1 MTALRRIL
9 DKFKKDSTNTVEQG
23 AKFEELTKFFL
34 ENDNRYKDRFSKVW
48 LWKHF
53 PENEGKV
60 DTGIDIVAKEK
71 FTDGYCAIQSKFFDE
86 KTRVEKDNIDS
97 FFTASGKKIYTSRLI
112 FVTSNNWTSH
122 AEDALKDQK
131 IPINRISLEDMEDG
145 SIDWEQ
151 FDEKLLLAKK
161 KTPNKVRPHQELA
174 IQKVLGGF
182 KRTDRGKLIMACG
195 TGKTFTSLKIAE
207 EIGGIILFLTPSIN
221 LVSQTFNE
229 WVLQSKIKL
238 NALLVCSDESIS
250 AEDDDIRTY
259 DLPIPPTTNS
269 KLISEISEKIFK
281 KGELNVIFS
290 TYQSIQKVIDAQ
302 LHGLTEIDLIIC
314 DEAHRTAGVTK
325 IDAGDSMFTLVHSNT
340 NIKAKKRL
348 YMTATPRVYREA
360 DQKRAS
366 QEGAIVYSMDT
377 DVYGEEFHRLGFG
390 EAVRSD
396 LLCDYKVMVLGV
408 EEEFAK
414 KFLKENEELQI
425 DDDQIKIIGCWNAL
439 AKKIIRDNSVKIL
452 DPSIDE
458 NKENKIVQADYFE
471 GPPMRRAV
479 AFCQRIKDSIRFQE
493 IFPKT
498 IKSFI
503 KNTDIKGDLLECQVE
518 HMDGTMS
525 SLSRKGKL
533 RWLQEDTRSQGN
545 ICRIISNAKCLSEGV
560 DVPTLD
566 AVIFLNPKNSF
577 IDVVQ
582 SVGRVMRK
590 PKNYDKKYGYII
602 IPISIPAGADPEK
615 ALNDNKKY
623 KVVWD
628 VCQALRSHDDRFDR
642 HINQLRFSK
651 KSPQIEYGQIG
662 VGNEASEE
670 TAVKG
675 ENTVGE
681 NKQINLDLPG
691 ANEWQN
697 AIFAKIAK
705 KCGDKEYWDE
715 WAREIAVIAENHIK
729 KINKILKGRNQEVK
743 DSFEKFIKGL
753 KKNIN
758 PEVKEEEAIEMISQH
773 LITRPVFE
781 ALFKDYEFV
790 KKNPVSKSIQKMVD
804 TLDEYELTKEQDI
817 LNKFYKDVREK
828 VDQVDDQAG
837 KQGVIKEL
845 YEKFFKIA
853 FPKLQNRLG
862 IVYTPIEIV
871 DFIIKSSEYV
881 LNKEFKKSFNDT
893 DIEVLDPFTGT
904 GTFITRLLQSNIIDE
919 KNLEKKY
926 LNEIHAN
933 EIVLLAYYIAAI
945 NIEEVF
951 HSINKKKEYLN
962 FEGIVLSDTFQ
973 MYEQKGDLEEKI
985 FPENNKR
992 VQRQKNSNIK
1002 VIIGNPPYSVG
1013 QSDENDANKNLKYP
1027 YLDSRIDDTYKK
1039 FSNATNLTSI
1049 YDSYIRAFR
1058 WASDKIKENGII
1070 SFVTNGSFIDS
1081 YSADGLRK
1089 TLANE
1094 FNKLYIFNLRGNA
1107 NSSGEFRRKEKGNV
1121 FGEGS
1126 KTPVVISILIKNS
1139 SIKKD
1144 NEIFYHDI
1152 GDYLSKTQKLKIISK
1167 FKSIKNIPWVKITPS
1182 ERGDWIKLGNDE
1194 FENFLIIGDKNK
1206 NNKIKI
1212 FNKHSAGIKSNR
1224 DIWCYNF
1231 SKKKLENNMNKMIN
1245 FYNNQLKDF
1254 SVKFKNKKTSLEL
1267 INKFVNNDKSKISW
1281 SQDLKNK
1288 FLSRKEGNFKEGE
1301 IRSSMYR
1308 PFQEQFLY
1316 FSRHFNNSVHLMPG
1330 IFPEK
1335 DSNNYIL
1342 CITGVGGNIDFSC
1355 FISNKIPDYHLQNN
1369 GQYFP
1374 LYFYDENFSKDKY
1387 QVDLF
1392 KNDNSSKYKKIDNI
1406 SDEVTKIFKTKYP
1419 KIVNKI
1425 NSQNIFYYVYGIL
1438 SSKEYLN
1445 RFNNNLRRSL
1455 PKIPFAKDFISF
1467 MEAGKELAKI
1477 NLNYELIKL
1486 FPLKIEKPNKLD
1498 IENFKIKKMT
1508 YGKKNKEIDK
1518 SIININ
1524 DKIKISEIPDEVK
1537 DYIISGKSALDWILD
1552 MYQFYED
1559 TKDSKLINDPNDLI
1573 IENNDPEYI
1582 IKLIQR
1588 IVTISVDS
1596 MKIKNSLPKIDEIN

>member
-9 DKFKKDSTNTVEQG
+9 NKFKKDSTNTVEQG
-23 AKFEELTKFFL
+23 AKFEKLTKFFL
-34 ENDNRYKDRFSKVW
+34 ENDNRFKDRFSKVW

-60 DTGIDIVAKEK
+60 DTGIDVVAKEK
-71 FTDGYCAIQSKFFDE
+71 FSDGYCAIQSKFFDE

-151 FDEKLLLAKK
+151 FDEKQLLAKK

-174 IQKVLGGF
+174 IQKVLDGF

-229 WVLQSKIKL
+229 WILQSKIKL

-269 KLISEISEKIFK
+269 KLIYEIAEKVFK

-290 TYQSIQKVIDAQ
+290 TYQSIERVIEAQ
-302 LHGLTEIDLIIC
+302 SHGLPEIDLIIC

-325 IDAGDSMFTLVHSNT
+325 IDVGDSMFTLVHSNT
-340 NIKAKKRL
+340 NIKSKKRL

-377 DVYGEEFHRLGFG
+377 DAYGEEFHRLGFG

-396 LLCDYKVMVLGV
+396 LLCDYKVMILGV

-479 AFCQRIKDSIRFQE
+479 AFCQRIKDSQRFQE

-498 IKSFI
+498 IKSFV
-503 KNTDIKGDLLECQVE
+503 KNTEIKGDLLECEVE

-533 RWLQEDTRSQGN
+533 RWLQEDTRSKGN

-602 IPISIPAGADPEK
+602 IPISIPAGADPQK

-642 HINQLRFSK
+642 HVNQLRFSK

-662 VGNEASEE
+662 VGNESSNE

-681 NKQINLDLPG
+681 NKQINLDLPS

-715 WAREIAVIAENHIK
+715 WAREISVIAENHIK
-729 KINKILKGRNQEVK
+729 RIKKILKGKNHEVK
-743 DSFEKFIKGL
+743 ESFEKFIKGL

-758 PEVKEEEAIEMISQH
+758 PEVQEEEAIEMLSQH
-773 LITRPVFE
+773 LITKPVFE
-781 ALFKDYEFV
+781 ALFKDYEFA

-804 TLDEYELTKEQDI
+804 TLDEYELTKDQDI

-828 VDQVDDQAG
+828 VDQVDDQVG
-837 KQGVIKEL
+837 RQEIIKEL

-853 FPKLQNRLG
+853 FPRLQNRLG

-871 DFIIKSSEYV
+871 DFIIKSSEHI
-881 LNKEFKKSFNDT
+881 LNTEFKKSFNDK
-893 DIEVLDPFTGT
+893 DIEILDPFTGT
-904 GTFITRLLQSNIIDE
+904 GTFITRLLQSKIIDE
-919 KNLEKKY
+919 KNLENKY
-926 LNEIHAN
+926 LNNIHAN

-951 HSINKKKEYLN
+951 HSINKKKQYLN
-962 FEGIVLSDTFQ
+962 FEGIVLSDTYQ

-992 VQRQKNSNIK
+992 VQRQKAASIK
-1002 VIIGNPPYSVG
+1002 VIIGNPPYSG
-1013 QSDENDANKNLKYP
+1013 KQESENDSNKNLNYP
-1027 YLDSRIDDTYKK
+1027 HLDKRISETYIKT
-1039 FSNATNLTSI
+1039 SNARLSTSM

-1058 WASDKIKENGII
+1058 WASDRLKNNGII
-1070 SFVTNGSFIDS
+1070 SFVTSASFLES
-1081 YSADGLRK
+1081 TSADGFRK
-1089 TLANE
+1089 HLADE
-1094 FNKLYIFNLRGNA
+1094 FNKIYIFNLRGNQRT
-1107 NSSGEFRRKEKGNV
+1107 SGELSRR
-1121 FGEGS
+1121 EGGKIFAS
-1126 KTPVVISILIKNS
+1126 GSRAPIQISILVKNE
-1139 SIKKD
+1139 KAK
-1144 NEIFYHDI
+1144 NFGEIYYYDI
-1152 GDYLSKTQKLKIISK
+1152 GDYLSRNQKLKIISK
-1167 FKSIKNIPWVKITPS
+1167 FGSIKNIKWKKIKPN
-1182 ERGDWIKLGNDE
+1182 ENNDWI
-1194 FENFLIIGDKNK
+1194 NK
-1206 NNKIKI
+1206 R
-1212 FNKHSAGIKSNR
+1212 KSNHENTISLINENIDGKLKFFNLSSLCLVTAR
-1224 DIWCYNF
+1224 NTWTYNF
-1231 SKKKLENNMNKMIN
+1231 SKKELGNNIN
-1245 FYNNQLKDF
+1245 RFISFYNDQLKDF
-1254 SVKFKNKKTSLEL
+1254 NNTHIINNKSKKILDIKKL
-1267 INKFVNNDKSKISW
+1267 IEDFITLDKSKISW
-1281 SQDLKNK
+1281 SRGLKKRFQKNINLKFDKKKITSSTFRPFCKQWVYYSSDLNEEDYQLPKIIPDSNMNNFGICFGVSSGRTFSTIMVKDLCDYNLLGIATRYLPFYIYENKDISQDLSL
-1288 FLSRKEGNFKEGE
+1288 FPPEKEGVEIENYVKKENINNEILIKFNDKYKFKISKEDIFYYIYGILHSKQYLVE
-1301 IRSSMYR
+1301 YENNLLKENPRI
-1308 PFQEQFLY
+1308 PFVKDF
-1316 FSRHFNNSVHLMPG
+1316 
-1330 IFPEK
+1330 EK
-1335 DSNNYIL
+1335 
-1342 CITGVGGNIDFSC
+1342 
-1355 FISNKIPDYHLQNN
+1355 
-1369 GQYFP
+1369 
-1374 LYFYDENFSKDKY
+1374 FSKAGK
-1387 QVDLF
+1387 QLADLHINYE
-1392 KNDNSSKYKKIDNI
+1392 KVKPYDL
-1406 SDEVTKIFKTKYP
+1406 
-1419 KIVNKI
+1419 KI
-1425 NSQNIFYYVYGIL
+1425 NSVSNKPVHKMSFNRINGKIDKTTIIFNNETLIQNIPL
-1438 SSKEYLN
+1438 
-1445 RFNNNLRRSL
+1445 
-1455 PKIPFAKDFISF
+1455 
-1467 MEAGKELAKI
+1467 EA
-1477 NLNYELIKL
+1477 Y
-1486 FPLKIEKPNKLD
+1486 
-1498 IENFKIKKMT
+1498 
-1508 YGKKNKEIDK
+1508 
-1518 SIININ
+1518 
-1524 DKIKISEIPDEVK
+1524 
-1537 DYIISGKSALDWILD
+1537 DYIVNGKSAIDGIID
-1552 MYQFYED
+1552 QYQIYVD
-1559 TKDSKLINDPNDLI
+1559 KDSKIQNDPNDWGK
-1573 IENNDPEYI
+1573 ENNQQDYI
-1582 IKLIQR
+1582 LNLIKR
-1588 IVTISVDS
+1588 VVTVSVETV
-1596 MKIKNSLPKIDEIN
+1596 KIINSLPLIEEI

>member
-1 MTALRRIL
+1 MTPLRRIL
-9 DKFKKDSTNTVEQG
+9 DKFKKSSVNTVEQG
-23 AKFEELTKFFL
+23 AKFEKLTKFFL

-48 LWKHF
+48 LWKNF
-53 PENEGKV
+53 PENEGKI

-71 FTDGYCAIQSKFFDE
+71 FSDGYCAIQSKFFDE

-131 IPINRISLEDMEDG
+131 IPINRVSLEDMEDG

-174 IQKVLGGF
+174 IQKVLDGF
-182 KRTDRGKLIMACG
+182 KKTDRGKLIMACG

-229 WVLQSKIKL
+229 WILQSKIKL

-269 KLISEISEKIFK
+269 KLISETAEKVFK

-290 TYQSIQKVIDAQ
+290 TYQSIEKVIDAQ
-302 LHGLTEIDLIIC
+302 LYGLAEIDLIIC

-325 IDAGDSMFTLVHSNT
+325 VDVKDSMFTLVHSNT

-360 DQKRAS
+360 DQKKAS

-377 DVYGEEFHRLGFG
+377 DAYGEEFHRLGFG
-390 EAVRSD
+390 EAVRSN

-425 DDDQIKIIGCWNAL
+425 NDDQIKIIGCWNAL

-452 DPSIDE
+452 DPCIDE

-471 GPPMRRAV
+471 GPSMRRAV
-479 AFCQRIKDSIRFQE
+479 AFCQKIKDSQRFQE

-503 KNTDIKGDLLECQVE
+503 KNTEIKGDLLECEVE

-533 RWLQEDTRSQGN
+533 RWLQEDTRSKGN

-642 HINQLRFSK
+642 YVNQLRFSK

-662 VGNEASEE
+662 VGNEVSNE

-743 DSFEKFIKGL
+743 DSFAKFIKGL

-853 FPKLQNRLG
+853 FPKLQNRMG

-881 LNKEFKKSFNDT
+881 LNKEFKKSFNDK
-893 DIEVLDPFTGT
+893 DIQILDPFTGT
-904 GTFITRLLQSNIIDE
+904 GTFITRLLQSNIINE

-933 EIVLLAYYIAAI
+933 EIILLAYYIAAI

-973 MYEQKGDLEEKI
+973 MYEQKGDVEEKI

-992 VQRQKNSNIK
+992 VQRQKTAPIK
-1002 VIIGNPPYSVG
+1002 VIIGNPPYSAR
-1013 QSDENDANKNLKYP
+1013 QESENDDNKNLNYP
-1027 YLDSRIDDTYKK
+1027 YLDNQISETYVKLSK
-1039 FSNATNLTSI
+1039 AKYSAYM

-1058 WASDKIKENGII
+1058 WASDRINDSGII
-1070 SFVTNGSFIDS
+1070 SFVTNGSFVDS
-1081 YSADGLRK
+1081 SSADGFRAS
-1089 TLANE
+1089 LAHE

-1107 NSSGEFRRKEKGNV
+1107 NSAGEFRKKEKGNV
-1121 FGEGS
+1121 FGEGT
-1126 KTPVVISILIKNS
+1126 KTPIVISILIKNNLS
-1139 SIKKD
+1139 KEKG
-1144 NEIFYHDI
+1144 EILYHDI
-1152 GDYLSKTQKLKIISK
+1152 GDYLSEKNKLKIISK
-1167 FKSIKNIPWVKITPS
+1167 FGSLENIKWKKIKPNS
-1182 ERGDWIKLGNDE
+1182 NYDWIKKRKTNY
-1194 FENFLIIGDKNK
+1194 ENTIPLIE
-1206 NNKIKI
+1206 NNELKSLKF
-1212 FNKHSAGIKSNR
+1212 FNLSSLCLITAR
-1224 DIWCYNF
+1224 DSWTYNF
-1231 SKKKLENNMNKMIN
+1231 SKNQLEKNIKKFIDFYNYQLKEFNSTYIKNNKSKKILDKKKLIE
-1245 FYNNQLKDF
+1245 DF
-1254 SVKFKNKKTSLEL
+1254 ITL
-1267 INKFVNNDKSKISW
+1267 DKSKISW
-1281 SQDLKNK
+1281 SRALKKLFIRGIFLKYDRENIISSTYRPYCKQWVYYSNQLNEEDYQLPKIIPNNSLTNFGICFGISANKTFSAVMVKDLCDYNLIGGATRYLPFYVYDNKNNLEDLFLFQSENKDEQINNYVRRENINDELLKKFNDKYKFKISKEDIFYYIYGVLQSKQYLSEYENNLLKETPRIPFVKDFNK
-1288 FLSRKEGNFKEGE
+1288 FSQAGKNLANLH
-1301 IRSSMYR
+1301 M
-1308 PFQEQFLY
+1308 
-1316 FSRHFNNSVHLMPG
+1316 
-1330 IFPEK
+1330 
-1335 DSNNYIL
+1335 NYETIESYSK
-1342 CITGVGGNIDFSC
+1342 IKIN
-1355 FISNKIPDYHLQNN
+1355 ISNKLP
-1369 GQYFP
+1369 
-1374 LYFYDENFSKDKY
+1374 
-1387 QVDLF
+1387 
-1392 KNDNSSKYKKIDNI
+1392 
-1406 SDEVTKIFKTKYP
+1406 VTKMSF
-1419 KIVNKI
+1419 NKI
-1425 NSQNIFYYVYGIL
+1425 NGKIDKTTILLNTQTIIQNIPLEAYEYVV
-1438 SSKEYLN
+1438 N
-1445 RFNNNLRRSL
+1445 
-1455 PKIPFAKDFISF
+1455 
-1467 MEAGKELAKI
+1467 
-1477 NLNYELIKL
+1477 
-1486 FPLKIEKPNKLD
+1486 
-1498 IENFKIKKMT
+1498 
-1508 YGKKNKEIDK
+1508 
-1518 SIININ
+1518 
-1524 DKIKISEIPDEVK
+1524 
-1537 DYIISGKSALDWILD
+1537 GKSAIEGIMDQ
-1552 MYQFYED
+1552 YQIYVD
-1559 TKDSKLINDPNDLI
+1559 KDSKIKNDPNDWGK
-1573 IENNDPEYI
+1573 ENNQQDYI
-1582 IKLIQR
+1582 LNLIKRVITVSLE
-1588 IVTISVDS
+1588 SV
-1596 MKIKNSLPKIDEIN
+1596 KIINSLPLIEEI

>member
-1 MTALRRIL
+1 
-9 DKFKKDSTNTVEQG
+9 
-23 AKFEELTKFFL
+23 
-34 ENDNRYKDRFSKVW
+34 
-48 LWKHF
+48 
-53 PENEGKV
+53 
-60 DTGIDIVAKEK
+60 
-71 FTDGYCAIQSKFFDE
+71 
-86 KTRVEKDNIDS
+86 
-97 FFTASGKKIYTSRLI
+97 
-112 FVTSNNWTSH
+112 
-122 AEDALKDQK
+122 
-131 IPINRISLEDMEDG
+131 MEDG

-174 IQKVLGGF
+174 IQKVLDGF

-229 WVLQSKIKL
+229 WILQSKIKL

-269 KLISEISEKIFK
+269 KLIYEIAEKVFK

-290 TYQSIQKVIDAQ
+290 TYQSIERVIEAQ
-302 LHGLTEIDLIIC
+302 SHGLPEIDLIIC

-325 IDAGDSMFTLVHSNT
+325 IDVGDSMFTLVHSNT

-377 DVYGEEFHRLGFG
+377 DAYGEEFHRLGFG

-479 AFCQRIKDSIRFQE
+479 AFCQRIKDSQRFQE

-498 IKSFI
+498 IKSFV
-503 KNTDIKGDLLECQVE
+503 KNTEIKGDLLECEVE

-533 RWLQEDTRSQGN
+533 RWLQEDTRSKGN

-642 HINQLRFSK
+642 HVNQLRFSK

-662 VGNEASEE
+662 AGNEASNE

-758 PEVKEEEAIEMISQH
+758 PEVQEDEAIEMLSQH
-773 LITRPVFE
+773 LITKPVFE
-781 ALFKDYEFV
+781 ALFKDYEFA

-817 LNKFYKDVREK
+817 LNKFYKDVSEK

-853 FPKLQNRLG
+853 FPRLKDRLG

-871 DFIIKSSEYV
+871 DFIIKSCEYV
-881 LNKEFKKSFNDT
+881 LNKEFKKSFNDK

-904 GTFITRLLQSNIIDE
+904 GTFITRLLQSNIISE

-1013 QSDENDANKNLKYP
+1013 QSDENEANKNLKYP
-1027 YLDSRIDDTYKK
+1027 FLDSRIDQTYKNLSK
-1039 FSNATNLTSI
+1039 AKNLTSI

-1058 WASDKIKENGII
+1058 WATDRIKENGVIG
-1070 SFVTNGSFIDS
+1070 FVTNGSFIDS

-1089 TLANE
+1089 TLVSE
-1094 FNKLYIFNLRGNA
+1094 FNKLYIFNLRGNQRT
-1107 NSSGEFRRKEKGNV
+1107 SGEVSRKEGGKI
-1121 FGEGS
+1121 FGSGS
-1126 KTPVVISILIKNS
+1126 RTPVQISILIKNS
-1139 SIKKD
+1139 KVKEKGI
-1144 NEIFYHDI
+1144 IYYHDI
-1152 GDYLSKTQKLKIISK
+1152 GDYLNRSQKLKKILKLNSIENINWTRIIPNK
-1167 FKSIKNIPWVKITPS
+1167 D
-1182 ERGDWIKLGNDE
+1182 GDWINKRSEVFNKFLPMGLLKKGGNNDLNE
-1194 FENFLIIGDKNK
+1194 
-1206 NNKIKI
+1206 IKI
-1212 FNKHSAGIKSNR
+1212 FNTYSRGILTGR
-1224 DIWCYNF
+1224 DSWVYNS
-1231 SKKKLENNMNKMIN
+1231 SKIKLEKNIKNTIN
-1245 FYNNQLKDF
+1245 FYNNQLKDLKK
-1254 SVKFKNKKTSLEL
+1254 VKLLSKKNIDDL
-1267 INKFVNNDKSKISW
+1267 INNDTTKISW
-1281 SQDLKNK
+1281 SYELKEDLKK
-1288 FLSRKEGNFKEGE
+1288 FKVANYNDGKIVVSL
-1301 IRSSMYR
+1301 YR
-1308 PFQEQFLY
+1308 PFFKQYLY
-1316 FSRHFNNSVHLMPG
+1316 FNKQFNTGLYRINELFPDKILSNEAICVSGLGANKNFSALAVNSLFDVQLV
-1330 IFPEK
+1330 
-1335 DSNNYIL
+1335 S
-1342 CITGVGGNIDFSC
+1342 
-1355 FISNKIPDYHLQNN
+1355 N
-1369 GQYFP
+1369 GQCFP
-1374 LYFYDENFSKDKY
+1374 FNSFNEVDKNYKNDLFNSYGNEKFLRLDNINSKVIDLFRTKYNKEKKDK
-1387 QVDLF
+1387 
-1392 KNDNSSKYKKIDNI
+1392 
-1406 SDEVTKIFKTKYP
+1406 
-1419 KIVNKI
+1419 I
-1425 NSQNIFYYVYGIL
+1425 NNLSIFYYIYGIL
-1438 SSKEYLN
+1438 NSQEYLD
-1445 RFNNNLRRSL
+1445 RFNEDTKKIL
-1455 PKIPFAKDFISF
+1455 PRIPFAKDFISF
-1467 MEAGKELAKI
+1467 SNAGESLFKLHA
-1477 NLNYELIKL
+1477 NYEKVRPYELTETI
-1486 FPLKIEKPNKLD
+1486 F
-1498 IENFKIKKMT
+1498 
-1508 YGKKNKEIDK
+1508 GKKNHSVQKMKFGKKNNLIDK
-1518 SIININ
+1518 STIIFNESLVLTQIPLETYDYVVN
-1524 DKIKISEIPDEVK
+1524 GKPALEWVMENYQIYQDPLTKI
-1537 DYIISGKSALDWILD
+1537 
-1552 MYQFYED
+1552 
-1559 TKDSKLINDPNDLI
+1559 TNDPNDWGTDNNEPDYILNLVKKVITVSINSKKI
-1573 IENNDPEYI
+1573 ING
-1582 IKLIQR
+1582 
-1588 IVTISVDS
+1588 
-1596 MKIKNSLPKIDEIN
+1596 LPKFDES

>member
-9 DKFKKDSTNTVEQG
+9 DKFKKDSTSTFDQG
-23 AKFEELTKFFL
+23 AKFEKLTKFFL

-71 FTDGYCAIQSKFFDE
+71 FSDGYCAIQSKFFDE

-151 FDEKLLLAKK
+151 FDEKQLLAKK

-174 IQKVLGGF
+174 IQKVLDGF

-269 KLISEISEKIFK
+269 KLIYEIAEKVFK

-290 TYQSIQKVIDAQ
+290 TYQSIQRVIDAQ
-302 LHGLTEIDLIIC
+302 LHGLAEIDLIIC

-325 IDAGDSMFTLVHSNT
+325 IDVGDSMFTLVHSNT

-377 DVYGEEFHRLGFG
+377 DAYGEEFHRLGFG

-498 IKSFI
+498 IKSFV
-503 KNTDIKGDLLECQVE
+503 KNTEIKGDLLECQVE

-533 RWLQEDTRSQGN
+533 RWLQEDTRSKGN

-642 HINQLRFSK
+642 HVNQLRFSK

-662 VGNEASEE
+662 AGNEASNE

-715 WAREIAVIAENHIK
+715 WAREISVIAENHIK
-729 KINKILKGRNQEVK
+729 RINKILKGKNQEVK
-743 DSFEKFIKGL
+743 NSFKKFIKGL

-773 LITRPVFE
+773 LITKPVFE

-804 TLDEYELTKEQDI
+804 TLDEYELTKDHDI
-817 LNKFYKDVREK
+817 LNKFYQDVREK
-828 VDQVDDQAG
+828 VDQIDDQAG
-837 KQGVIKEL
+837 RQGIIKEL

-853 FPKLQNRLG
+853 FPRLKDRLG

-871 DFIIKSSEYV
+871 DFIINSSEYI
-881 LNKEFKKSFNDT
+881 LNTEFKKSFND
-893 DIEVLDPFTGT
+893 DVQVLDPFTGT
-904 GTFITRLLQSNIIDE
+904 GTFITRLLQSNIISE
-919 KNLEKKY
+919 KNIEKKY

-951 HSINKKKEYLN
+951 HTINKKKEYLN

-973 MYEQKGDLEEKI
+973 MYEQKNDLEEKI

-992 VQRQKNSNIK
+992 VLRQKESNIE

-1013 QSDENDANKNLKYP
+1013 QSDENEANKNLKYP
-1027 YLDSRIDDTYKK
+1027 YLDSRIDETYKK
-1039 FSNATNLTSI
+1039 FSLATNVTSI

-1058 WASDKIKENGII
+1058 WASDRLKDDGII

-1089 TLANE
+1089 TLSNE
-1094 FNKLYIFNLRGNA
+1094 FNKLYIFNLRGNQRT
-1107 NSSGEFRRKEKGNV
+1107 SGELSRREGGKVFGSGSRAPIQISIFVKNKKEKKLGNV
-1121 FGEGS
+1121 
-1126 KTPVVISILIKNS
+1126 
-1139 SIKKD
+1139 
-1144 NEIFYHDI
+1144 YYYDI
-1152 GDYLSKTQKLKIISK
+1152 GDYLNKDQKLKIISK
-1167 FKSIKNIPWVKITPS
+1167 FKSIKNIPWIKITPS
-1182 ERGDWIKLGNDE
+1182 KRGDWIKLGSNE
-1194 FENFLIIGDKNK
+1194 FDNFLIVGDKNK
-1206 NNKIKI
+1206 LNKNKF
-1212 FNKHSAGIKSNR
+1212 FNKHSSGIKTNR
-1224 DIWCYNF
+1224 DKWAYNF
-1231 SKKKLENNMNKMIN
+1231 SEKKLKKNMTKMID
-1245 FYNNQLKDF
+1245 FYNEQLESFQK
-1254 SVKFKNKKTSLEL
+1254 KFKNKKIKLDDVD
-1267 INKFVNNDKSKISW
+1267 NFVDNDLSKISW
-1281 SQDLKNK
+1281 SFDLKNK
-1288 FLSRKEGNFKEGE
+1288 FLRNKKTKFEEGE
-1301 IRSSMYR
+1301 IRLAMYR
-1308 PFQEQFLY
+1308 PFQNQYLY
-1316 FSRHFNNSVHLMPG
+1316 FSNDYNQVYSIPKL
-1330 IFPEK
+1330 FPEK
-1335 DSNNYIL
+1335 SSENKII
-1342 CITGVGGNIDFSC
+1342 CVCGVGGKVDFSC
-1355 FISNKIPDYHLQNN
+1355 FIIDKIPDNQLLTN
-1369 GQYFP
+1369 GQFFP
-1374 LYFYDENFSKDKY
+1374 LYIYEKNEENIKY
-1387 QVDLF
+1387 ESDLF
-1392 KNDNSSKYKKIDNI
+1392 NNKNNLSFHKLNNI
-1406 SDEVTKIFKTKYP
+1406 SNFTLNTFKEKYLKIS
-1419 KIVNKI
+1419 NKI
-1425 NSQNIFYYVYGIL
+1425 NSENIFYYIYGLL
-1438 SSKEYLN
+1438 SSPEYLE
-1445 RFNNNLRRSL
+1445 RFNNDTKRSL
-1455 PKIPFAKDFISF
+1455 PKIPFAKDFLVF
-1467 MEAGKELAKI
+1467 MEAGKKLSDLNINYNKADLYKLNIEMPSKKI
-1477 NLNYELIKL
+1477 
-1486 FPLKIEKPNKLD
+1486 
-1498 IENFKIKKMT
+1498 IENFKISKMY
-1508 YGKKNKEIDK
+1508 YGKKDK
-1518 SIININ
+1518 QTDKTVIYLN
-1524 DKIKISEIPDEVK
+1524 DKIKISNIPPETNQYV
-1537 DYIISGKSALDWILD
+1537 ISGKSALDWIVER
-1552 MYQFYED
+1552 YQFTDDVKE
-1559 TKDSKLINDPNDLI
+1559 TKLINDPNDLLL
-1573 IENNDPEYI
+1573 ESSDPEYI
-1582 IKLIQR
+1582 LKLIQR
-1588 IVTISVDS
+1588 VVTVSVES
-1596 MKIKNSLPKIDEIN
+1596 IRIKNSLPKIDEIN

>member
-9 DKFKKDSTNTVEQG
+9 DKFKKDSTSTFEQG
-23 AKFEELTKFFL
+23 AKFEKLTKFFL

-71 FTDGYCAIQSKFFDE
+71 FSDGYCAIQSKFFDE

-151 FDEKLLLAKK
+151 FDEKQLLAKK

-174 IQKVLGGF
+174 IQKVLDGF

-269 KLISEISEKIFK
+269 KLIYEIAEKVFK

-290 TYQSIQKVIDAQ
+290 TYQSIQRVIDAQ
-302 LHGLTEIDLIIC
+302 LHGLAEIDLIIC

-325 IDAGDSMFTLVHSNT
+325 IDVGDSMFTLVHSNT

-377 DVYGEEFHRLGFG
+377 DAYGEEFHRLGFG

-479 AFCQRIKDSIRFQE
+479 AFCQRIKDSQRFQE

-498 IKSFI
+498 IKSFV
-503 KNTDIKGDLLECQVE
+503 KNTEIKGDLLECEVE

-533 RWLQEDTRSQGN
+533 RWLQEDTRSKGN

-642 HINQLRFSK
+642 HVNQLRFSK

-662 VGNEASEE
+662 AGNEASNE

-758 PEVKEEEAIEMISQH
+758 PEVQEDEAIEMLSQH
-773 LITRPVFE
+773 LITKPVFE
-781 ALFKDYEFV
+781 ALFKDYEFA

-817 LNKFYKDVREK
+817 LNKFYKDVSEK

-853 FPKLQNRLG
+853 FPRLKDRLG

-871 DFIIKSSEYV
+871 DFIIKSCEYV
-881 LNKEFKKSFNDT
+881 LNKEFKKSFNDK

-904 GTFITRLLQSNIIDE
+904 GTFITRLLQSNIISE

-1013 QSDENDANKNLKYP
+1013 QSDENEANKNLKYP
-1027 YLDSRIDDTYKK
+1027 FLDNRIDQTYKNLSK
-1039 FSNATNLTSI
+1039 AKNLTSI

-1058 WASDKIKENGII
+1058 WATDRIKENGVIG
-1070 SFVTNGSFIDS
+1070 FVTNGSFIDS

-1089 TLANE
+1089 TLASE
-1094 FNKLYIFNLRGNA
+1094 FNKLYIFNLRGNQRT
-1107 NSSGEFRRKEKGNV
+1107 SGEVSRKEGGKI
-1121 FGEGS
+1121 FGSGS
-1126 KTPVVISILIKNS
+1126 RTPVQISILIKNS
-1139 SIKKD
+1139 KVKEKGI
-1144 NEIFYHDI
+1144 IYYHDI
-1152 GDYLSKTQKLKIISK
+1152 GDYLNRSQKLKKILKLNSIENINWTRIIPNK
-1167 FKSIKNIPWVKITPS
+1167 D
-1182 ERGDWIKLGNDE
+1182 GDWINKRSEVFNKFLPMGLLKKGGNNDLNE
-1194 FENFLIIGDKNK
+1194 
-1206 NNKIKI
+1206 IKI
-1212 FNKHSAGIKSNR
+1212 FNTYSRGILTGR
-1224 DIWCYNF
+1224 DSWVYNS
-1231 SKKKLENNMNKMIN
+1231 SKIKLEKNIKNTIN
-1245 FYNNQLKDF
+1245 FYNNQLKDLKK
-1254 SVKFKNKKTSLEL
+1254 VKLLSKKNVDDL
-1267 INKFVNNDKSKISW
+1267 INNDTTKISW
-1281 SQDLKNK
+1281 SYELKEDLKK
-1288 FLSRKEGNFKEGE
+1288 FKVADYNDGKIVVSL
-1301 IRSSMYR
+1301 YR
-1308 PFQEQFLY
+1308 PFFKQYLY
-1316 FSRHFNNSVHLMPG
+1316 FNKQFNTGLYRINELFPDKILSNEAICVSGLGANKNFSALAVNSLFDVQLV
-1330 IFPEK
+1330 
-1335 DSNNYIL
+1335 S
-1342 CITGVGGNIDFSC
+1342 
-1355 FISNKIPDYHLQNN
+1355 N
-1369 GQYFP
+1369 GQCFP
-1374 LYFYDENFSKDKY
+1374 FNSFNEVDKNYKNDLFNSYGNEKFLRLDNINSKVIDLFRTKYNKEKKDK
-1387 QVDLF
+1387 
-1392 KNDNSSKYKKIDNI
+1392 
-1406 SDEVTKIFKTKYP
+1406 
-1419 KIVNKI
+1419 I
-1425 NSQNIFYYVYGIL
+1425 NNLSIFYYIYGIL
-1438 SSKEYLN
+1438 NSQEYLD
-1445 RFNNNLRRSL
+1445 RFNEDTKKIL
-1455 PKIPFAKDFISF
+1455 PRIPFTKDFISF
-1467 MEAGKELAKI
+1467 SNAGESLFKLHA
-1477 NLNYELIKL
+1477 NYEKV
-1486 FPLKIEKPNKLD
+1486 KPHELTET
-1498 IENFKIKKMT
+1498 IF
-1508 YGKKNKEIDK
+1508 GKKNHSVQKMKFGKKNNLIDK
-1518 SIININ
+1518 STIIFNESLVLTQIPLETYDYVVN
-1524 DKIKISEIPDEVK
+1524 GKPALEWVMENYQIYQDPLTKI
-1537 DYIISGKSALDWILD
+1537 
-1552 MYQFYED
+1552 
-1559 TKDSKLINDPNDLI
+1559 TNDPNDWGTDNNEPDYILNLVKKVITVSINSKKI
-1573 IENNDPEYI
+1573 ING
-1582 IKLIQR
+1582 
-1588 IVTISVDS
+1588 
-1596 MKIKNSLPKIDEIN
+1596 LPKFDES

>member
-23 AKFEELTKFFL
+23 AKFEKLTKFFL

-71 FTDGYCAIQSKFFDE
+71 FSDGYCAIQSKFFDE

-151 FDEKLLLAKK
+151 FDEKQLLAKK

-174 IQKVLGGF
+174 IQKVLDGF

-229 WVLQSKIKL
+229 WILQSKIKL

-269 KLISEISEKIFK
+269 KLIYEIAEKVFK

-290 TYQSIQKVIDAQ
+290 TYQSIERVIEAQ
-302 LHGLTEIDLIIC
+302 SHGLPEIDLIIC

-325 IDAGDSMFTLVHSNT
+325 IDVGDSMFTLVHSNT

-377 DVYGEEFHRLGFG
+377 DAYGEEFHRLGFG

-479 AFCQRIKDSIRFQE
+479 AFCQRIKDSQRFQE

-498 IKSFI
+498 IKSFV
-503 KNTDIKGDLLECQVE
+503 KNTEIKGDLLECEVE

-533 RWLQEDTRSQGN
+533 RWLQEDTRSKGN

-582 SVGRVMRK
+582 CVGRVMRK

-642 HINQLRFSK
+642 HVNQLRFSK

-662 VGNEASEE
+662 AGNEASNE

-758 PEVKEEEAIEMISQH
+758 PEVKEEEAIEMLSQH
-773 LITRPVFE
+773 LITKPVFE
-781 ALFKDYEFV
+781 ALFKDYEFS

-817 LNKFYKDVREK
+817 LSKFYKDVREK

-837 KQGVIKEL
+837 KQDIIKEL

-853 FPKLQNRLG
+853 FPRLKNRLG

-871 DFIIKSSEYV
+871 DFIIKSTEYI
-881 LNKEFKKSFNDT
+881 LNSEFKKSFNDK
-893 DIEVLDPFTGT
+893 DVEVLDPFTGT
-904 GTFITRLLQSNIIDE
+904 GTFITILLQSNIINQT
-919 KNLEKKY
+919 NLEKKY

-992 VQRQKNSNIK
+992 VQRQKKAPIK
-1002 VIIGNPPYSVG
+1002 VIIGNPPYSAR
-1013 QSDENDANKNLKYP
+1013 QESENDDNKNLNYP
-1027 YLDSRIDDTYKK
+1027 YLDNRISETYVKLSK
-1039 FSNATNLTSI
+1039 AKHSGSM

-1058 WASDKIKENGII
+1058 WASDRIKDNGII

-1081 YSADGLRK
+1081 SSADGFRASLVD
-1089 TLANE
+1089 E

-1107 NSSGEFRRKEKGNV
+1107 NSAGEFRKKEKGNV
-1121 FGEGS
+1121 FGEGT
-1126 KTPVVISILIKNS
+1126 KTPIVISILIKNPQS
-1139 SIKKD
+1139 KKRG
-1144 NEIFYHDI
+1144 EIYYHDI
-1152 GDYLSKTQKLKIISK
+1152 GDYLSEKKKLKIISTLASVENITWK
-1167 FKSIKNIPWVKITPS
+1167 RIKTNTDN
-1182 ERGDWIKLGNDE
+1182 DWIKKRKTNSD
-1194 FENFLIIGDKNK
+1194 NTIPVIDDNIK
-1206 NNKIKI
+1206 NNFKF
-1212 FNKHSAGIKSNR
+1212 FNISSLCLSTAR
-1224 DIWCYNF
+1224 DNWVYNF
-1231 SKKKLENNMNKMIN
+1231 SKKELVNNVKNLITFYEKQLKEFNAAQIKTSKTKKIINKM
-1245 FYNNQLKDF
+1245 
-1254 SVKFKNKKTSLEL
+1254 EL
-1267 INKFVNNDKSKISW
+1267 IEDFITLDKSKISW
-1281 SQDLKNK
+1281 SAGLKNIFK
-1288 FLSRKEGNFKEGE
+1288 RGVFLKYDGKNITETT
-1301 IRSSMYR
+1301 YR
-1308 PFQEQFLY
+1308 PYCKQLAY
-1316 FSRHFNNSVHLMPG
+1316 YSRDLNERVYQLPKIIPNN
-1330 IFPEK
+1330 
-1335 DSNNYIL
+1335 
-1342 CITGVGGNIDFSC
+1342 T
-1355 FISNKIPDYHLQNN
+1355 ISNFGICYGISANKTFSSVMIKGLCDYHLISNGTRYLPFYIYENKNN
-1369 GQYFP
+1369 LGGLSLFP
-1374 LYFYDENFSKDKY
+1374 PENIEVENKDYLKRENINDELLKKFNDKY
-1387 QVDLF
+1387 KF
-1392 KNDNSSKYKKIDNI
+1392 KISKEDIFYYIYGVLQSKQYLSEYENNLLKEPPRIPFVKDFNKFSRAGKNLSNLHMNYETIEPDSKIKINI
-1406 SDEVTKIFKTKYP
+1406 SDKAPVTKMSFNRINGKTDKTT
-1419 KIVNKI
+1419 ILFNTQTTI
-1425 NSQNIFYYVYGIL
+1425 QNIPLEAYEYVV
-1438 SSKEYLN
+1438 N
-1445 RFNNNLRRSL
+1445 
-1455 PKIPFAKDFISF
+1455 
-1467 MEAGKELAKI
+1467 
-1477 NLNYELIKL
+1477 
-1486 FPLKIEKPNKLD
+1486 
-1498 IENFKIKKMT
+1498 
-1508 YGKKNKEIDK
+1508 
-1518 SIININ
+1518 
-1524 DKIKISEIPDEVK
+1524 
-1537 DYIISGKSALDWILD
+1537 GKSAIEGIMDQ
-1552 MYQFYED
+1552 YQIYVDKE
-1559 TKDSKLINDPNDLI
+1559 SKIKNDPNDWGK
-1573 IENNDPEYI
+1573 ENNQEDYI
-1582 IKLIQR
+1582 LNLIKRVIT
-1588 IVTISVDS
+1588 VSVES
-1596 MKIKNSLPKIDEIN
+1596 VKIINSLPPIDEI

>member
-1 MTALRRIL
+1 MSDLIRIL
-9 DKFKKDSTNTVEQG
+9 EVLASSAKNDRDKGDKFEK
-23 AKFEELTKFFL
+23 LTKFFL
-34 ENDNRYKDRFSKVW
+34 ENDTRYKDRFSDIW
-48 LWKHF
+48 LWNKF
-53 PENEGKV
+53 PLNEGKI
-60 DTGIDIVAKEK
+60 DTGIDLVAKEK
-71 FTDGYCAIQSKFFDE
+71 YVDGYCAIQCKFYG
-86 KTRVEKDNIDS
+86 KNTTVEKANIDS

-112 FVTSNNWTSH
+112 FSTSNNWTIH
-122 AEDALKDQK
+122 AEDALKNQK
-131 IPINRISLEDMEDG
+131 IPVNRISTYDMEDG
-145 SIDWEQ
+145 SIDWNH
-151 FDEKLLLAKK
+151 FDEKSLLAPK
-161 KTPNKVRPHQELA
+161 KTPNKVRKHQELA
-174 IQKVLGGF
+174 IQKVLDGF
-182 KRTDRGKLIMACG
+182 KKTDRGKLIMACG

-229 WVLQSKIKL
+229 WVLQSQIKL

-250 AEDDDIRTY
+250 AEDDDMQTY

-269 KLISEISEKIFK
+269 KLIHETAKKVFK

-302 LHGLTEIDLIIC
+302 FHGLPEIDLIIC

-325 IDAGDSMFTLVHSNT
+325 IDVGDSMFTLVHSNT

-348 YMTATPRVYREA
+348 YMTATPRIYREA

-366 QEGAIVYSMDT
+366 QEGAVVYSMDT

-452 DPSIDE
+452 DPSIVE
-458 NKENKIVQADYFE
+458 NKENNIVQADYFE

-479 AFCQRIKDSIRFQE
+479 AFCQRIKDSQRFQE

-498 IKSFI
+498 IKSFV
-503 KNTDIKGDLLECQVE
+503 KNTEIKGDLLECEVE

-533 RWLQEDTRSQGN
+533 RWLQEDTRSKGN

-642 HINQLRFSK
+642 YVNQLRFSK

-662 VGNEASEE
+662 AGNEAGNE

-715 WAREIAVIAENHIK
+715 WAREISVIAENHIK
-729 KINKILKGRNQEVK
+729 RINKILKGKNQQVK

-758 PEVKEEEAIEMISQH
+758 PEVQEDEAIEMLSQH
-773 LITRPVFE
+773 LITKPVFE
-781 ALFKDYEFV
+781 ALFKDYEFI

-853 FPKLQNRLG
+853 FPRLKDRLG

-871 DFIIKSSEYV
+871 DFLINSTEYV
-881 LNKEFKKSFNDT
+881 LKNDFKKSFNDKG
-893 DIEVLDPFTGT
+893 IQILDPFTGT
-904 GTFITRLLQSNIIDE
+904 GTFITRLLQSGIIQN
-919 KNLEKKY
+919 KNLEDKY

-933 EIVLLAYYIAAI
+933 ELVLLAYYIAAV

-951 HSINKKKEYLN
+951 HNISLNKKYIN

-992 VQRQKNSNIK
+992 VQRQKSSTIK
-1002 VIIGNPPYSVG
+1002 VILGNPPYSVG
-1013 QSDENDANKNLKYP
+1013 QSDENQANKNLKYP
-1027 YLDSRIDDTYKK
+1027 FLDERINQTYKNLSQAK
-1039 FSNATNLTSI
+1039 NLTSI

-1058 WASDKIKENGII
+1058 WASDRLKDDGII
-1070 SFVTNGSFIDS
+1070 SFVTNGSFIES
-1081 YSADGLRK
+1081 ISADGLRK
-1089 TLANE
+1089 SLSDE

-1107 NSSGEFRRKEKGNV
+1107 RRSGEIRRKEKGNV
-1121 FGEGS
+1121 FGEGT
-1126 KTPVVISILIKNS
+1126 KTPIAISILIKNS
-1139 SIKKD
+1139 KT
-1144 NEIFYHDI
+1144 NEKGLIYYNDI
-1152 GDYLSKTQKLKIISK
+1152 GDYLSKSQKLKKISK
-1167 FKSIKNIPWVKITPS
+1167 LASIENIKWTKIIPNK
-1182 ERGDWIKLGNDE
+1182 EGDWINKRSKVFSKFIPMGLQKKRANSNLDE
-1194 FENFLIIGDKNK
+1194 V
-1206 NNKIKI
+1206 KI
-1212 FNKHSAGIKSNR
+1212 FNTYSRGILTGRDSWVYNSSKIKLEKNIKST
-1224 DIWCYNF
+1224 
-1231 SKKKLENNMNKMIN
+1231 IN
-1245 FYNNQLKDF
+1245 FYNEQVKDLKK
-1254 SVKFKNKKTSLEL
+1254 VKLLSKKNVDDL
-1267 INKFVNNDKSKISW
+1267 INNDTTKISW
-1281 SQDLKNK
+1281 SYELKEDLKK
-1288 FLSRKEGNFKEGE
+1288 FKVANYNDGKIVVSL
-1301 IRSSMYR
+1301 YR
-1308 PFQEQFLY
+1308 PFFKQYLY
-1316 FSRHFNNSVHLMPG
+1316 FNKQFNTGLYRITELFPDEILTNEAICVSGLGANKDFSALAVNSLFDVHLVAN
-1330 IFPEK
+1330 
-1335 DSNNYIL
+1335 SQ
-1342 CITGVGGNIDFSC
+1342 C
-1355 FISNKIPDYHLQNN
+1355 
-1369 GQYFP
+1369 FP
-1374 LYFYDENFSKDKY
+1374 LNSFNEVDKNYKNDLFNSYGNQKFLRLDNINLKVIDLFRTQYNKEKKDK
-1387 QVDLF
+1387 
-1392 KNDNSSKYKKIDNI
+1392 
-1406 SDEVTKIFKTKYP
+1406 
-1419 KIVNKI
+1419 I
-1425 NSQNIFYYVYGIL
+1425 NNLSIFYYIYGIL
-1438 SSKEYLN
+1438 NSQEYLD
-1445 RFNNNLRRSL
+1445 RFNEDTKKIL
-1455 PKIPFAKDFISF
+1455 PRIPFAKDFISF
-1467 MEAGKELAKI
+1467 SEAGESLFKLHI
-1477 NLNYELIKL
+1477 NYEKA
-1486 FPLKIEKPNKLD
+1486 KPYELTET
-1498 IENFKIKKMT
+1498 IF
-1508 YGKKNKEIDK
+1508 GKKNHSVQKMKFGKKDNSIDK
-1518 SIININ
+1518 STIIFNESIVLTQ
-1524 DKIKISEIPDEVK
+1524 IPLETY
-1537 DYIISGKSALDWILD
+1537 DYIVNGKPALEWV
-1552 MYQFYED
+1552 MENYQIYQD
-1559 TKDSKLINDPNDLI
+1559 PLTQITNNPNDWGIDNNEPDYILNLVKKVITVSINSKKI
-1573 IENNDPEYI
+1573 IDG
-1582 IKLIQR
+1582 
-1588 IVTISVDS
+1588 
-1596 MKIKNSLPKIDEIN
+1596 LPKFDEF

>member
-1 MTALRRIL
+1 MALRRIL
-9 DKFKKDSTNTVEQG
+9 DKFKKDSTSTFEQG
-23 AKFEELTKFFL
+23 AKFEKLTKFFL

-53 PENEGKV
+53 PENEGKI

-131 IPINRISLEDMEDG
+131 IPINRISTEDMEDG

-161 KTPNKVRPHQELA
+161 KTPNKVRAHQELA
-174 IQKVLGGF
+174 IQKVLDGF

-207 EIGGIILFLTPSIN
+207 ETGGIILFLTPSIN

-269 KLISEISEKIFK
+269 KLISETSEKIFK

-290 TYQSIQKVIDAQ
+290 TYQSIQRVIDAQ

-348 YMTATPRVYREA
+348 YMTATPRVYRDA

-662 VGNEASEE
+662 VGNETSKE

-705 KCGDKEYWDE
+705 KCGDSEYWDE

-773 LITRPVFE
+773 LITKPVFE

-817 LNKFYKDVREK
+817 LNKFYEDVRKK

-853 FPKLQNRLG
+853 FPRLQNRLG

-871 DFIIKSSEYV
+871 DFIIKSSEFI
-881 LNKEFKKSFNDT
+881 LKKEFQKSLNDKGVE
-893 DIEVLDPFTGT
+893 ILDPFTGT
-904 GTFITRLLQSNIIDE
+904 GTFITRLLQSNIITE
-919 KNLEKKY
+919 KNLEQKY

-933 EIVLLAYYIAAI
+933 EIVLLAYYISAI

-973 MYEQKGDLEEKI
+973 MYEQKGDLEEKV

-992 VQRQKNSNIK
+992 VQRQKASSIK
-1002 VIIGNPPYSVG
+1002 VIIGNPPYSAR
-1013 QSDENDANKNLKYP
+1013 QESENDSNKNLNYP
-1027 YLDSRIDDTYKK
+1027 YLDSRISETYVKSSK
-1039 FSNATNLTSI
+1039 AKHSGSM

-1058 WASDKIKENGII
+1058 WASDRIKNDGVI

-1081 YSADGLRK
+1081 NSADGFRK
-1089 TLANE
+1089 VLADE
-1094 FNKLYIFNLRGNA
+1094 FNKLYIFNLRGNQRT
-1107 NSSGEFRRKEKGNV
+1107 SGDLSKREGGKV
-1121 FGEGS
+1121 FDSGS
-1126 KTPVVISILIKNS
+1126 RTPVQISILIKNS
-1139 SIKKD
+1139 KD
-1144 NEIFYHDI
+1144 KNFGEIYYHDI
-1152 GDYLSKTQKLKIISK
+1152 GDYLNRNQKLKKISK
-1167 FKSIKNIPWVKITPS
+1167 YGSIENIKWKKIKPNINN
-1182 ERGDWIKLGNDE
+1182 DWIK
-1194 FENFLIIGDKNK
+1194 KR
-1206 NNKIKI
+1206 
-1212 FNKHSAGIKSNR
+1212 KSNYENTICVIEDKIQSGSNFFNLSSLCLSTAR
-1224 DIWCYNF
+1224 DSWVYNF
-1231 SKKKLENNMNKMIN
+1231 SKKELEKNVKRMIT
-1245 FYNNQLKDF
+1245 FYTEQLEE
-1254 SVKFKNKKTSLEL
+1254 FKNKQLKISKSKKIINKMEL
-1267 INKFVNNDKSKISW
+1267 IEDFITLDKSKISW
-1281 SQDLKNK
+1281 SAALKN
-1288 FLSRKEGNFKEGE
+1288 SFKRG
-1301 IRSSMYR
+1301 IILKYDSINITNTTYR
-1308 PFQEQFLY
+1308 PYCKKLAY
-1316 FSRHFNNSVHLMPG
+1316 YSRDLNERVYQLPKIIPNN
-1330 IFPEK
+1330 K
-1335 DSNNYIL
+1335 
-1342 CITGVGGNIDFSC
+1342 
-1355 FISNKIPDYHLQNN
+1355 ISNFGICYGISANKTFSSIMIKGLCDYHLISNGTRYLPFYIYENKNN
-1369 GQYFP
+1369 LEDLSLFP
-1374 LYFYDENFSKDKY
+1374 SENLEKDNNYVKRENINNNILDKFNDKY
-1387 QVDLF
+1387 KF
-1392 KNDNSSKYKKIDNI
+1392 KISKED
-1406 SDEVTKIFKTKYP
+1406 
-1419 KIVNKI
+1419 
-1425 NSQNIFYYVYGIL
+1425 IFYYIYGIL
-1438 SSKEYLN
+1438 NSKEYLLEN
-1445 RFNNNLRRSL
+1445 ENNLLKESPR
-1455 PKIPFAKDFISF
+1455 IPFVKDFSKF
-1467 MEAGKELAKI
+1467 CKAGKILG
-1477 NLNYELIKL
+1477 NLHMNYEKADPYEIKVNTQNVKPILKMKFNKVNGKIDKTTIL
-1486 FPLKIEKPNKLD
+1486 FNSETIIQNIPLEAYEYIVNGKSAIEGIIDQYQIYTDND
-1498 IENFKIKKMT
+1498 TKIKDDPNDW
-1508 YGKKNKEIDK
+1508 GKENNQE
-1518 SIININ
+1518 
-1524 DKIKISEIPDEVK
+1524 
-1537 DYIISGKSALDWILD
+1537 DYIIN
-1552 MYQFYED
+1552 
-1559 TKDSKLINDPNDLI
+1559 LIKRVITVSVESVKI
-1573 IENNDPEYI
+1573 I
-1582 IKLIQR
+1582 
-1588 IVTISVDS
+1588 
-1596 MKIKNSLPKIDEIN
+1596 NSLPPIEEIN

>member
-9 DKFKKDSTNTVEQG
+9 DKFKKDSTSTFDQG
-23 AKFEELTKFFL
+23 AKFEKLTKFFL

-71 FTDGYCAIQSKFFDE
+71 FSDGYCAIQSKFFDE

-174 IQKVLGGF
+174 IQKVLDGF

-229 WVLQSKIKL
+229 WILQSKIKL

-269 KLISEISEKIFK
+269 KLIYEIAEKVFK

-290 TYQSIQKVIDAQ
+290 TYQSIERVIEAQ
-302 LHGLTEIDLIIC
+302 SHGLPEIDLIIC

-325 IDAGDSMFTLVHSNT
+325 IDVGDSMFTLVHSNT

-377 DVYGEEFHRLGFG
+377 DAYGEEFHRLGFG

-479 AFCQRIKDSIRFQE
+479 AFCQRIKDSQRFQE

-498 IKSFI
+498 IKSFV
-503 KNTDIKGDLLECQVE
+503 KNTEIKGDLLECEVE

-533 RWLQEDTRSQGN
+533 RWLQEDTRSKGN

-642 HINQLRFSK
+642 HVNQLRFSK

-662 VGNEASEE
+662 AGNEASNE

-758 PEVKEEEAIEMISQH
+758 PEVQEDEAIEMLSQH
-773 LITRPVFE
+773 LITKPVFE
-781 ALFKDYEFV
+781 ALFKDYEFA

-817 LNKFYKDVREK
+817 LNKFYKDVSEK

-853 FPKLQNRLG
+853 FPRLKDRLG

-871 DFIIKSSEYV
+871 DFIIKSCEYV
-881 LNKEFKKSFNDT
+881 LNKEFKKSFNDK

-904 GTFITRLLQSNIIDE
+904 GTFITRLLQSNIISE

-1013 QSDENDANKNLKYP
+1013 QSDENEANKNLKYP
-1027 YLDSRIDDTYKK
+1027 FLDSRIDQTYKNLSK
-1039 FSNATNLTSI
+1039 AKNLTSI

-1058 WASDKIKENGII
+1058 WATDRIKENGVIG
-1070 SFVTNGSFIDS
+1070 FVTNGSFIDS

-1089 TLANE
+1089 TLVSE
-1094 FNKLYIFNLRGNA
+1094 FNKLYIFNLRGNQRT
-1107 NSSGEFRRKEKGNV
+1107 SGEVSRKEGGKI
-1121 FGEGS
+1121 FGSGS
-1126 KTPVVISILIKNS
+1126 RTPVQISILIKNS
-1139 SIKKD
+1139 KVKEKGI
-1144 NEIFYHDI
+1144 IYYHDI
-1152 GDYLSKTQKLKIISK
+1152 GDYLNRSQKLKKILKLNSIENINWTRIIPNK
-1167 FKSIKNIPWVKITPS
+1167 D
-1182 ERGDWIKLGNDE
+1182 GDWINKRSEVFNKFLPMGLLKKGGNNDLNE
-1194 FENFLIIGDKNK
+1194 
-1206 NNKIKI
+1206 IKI
-1212 FNKHSAGIKSNR
+1212 FNTYSRGILTGR
-1224 DIWCYNF
+1224 DSWVYNS
-1231 SKKKLENNMNKMIN
+1231 SKIKLEKNIKNTIN
-1245 FYNNQLKDF
+1245 FYNNQLKDLKK
-1254 SVKFKNKKTSLEL
+1254 VKLLSKKNIDDL
-1267 INKFVNNDKSKISW
+1267 INNDTTKISW
-1281 SQDLKNK
+1281 SYELKEDLKK
-1288 FLSRKEGNFKEGE
+1288 FKVANYNDGKIVVSL
-1301 IRSSMYR
+1301 YR
-1308 PFQEQFLY
+1308 PFFKQYLY
-1316 FSRHFNNSVHLMPG
+1316 FNKQFNTGLYRINELFPDKILSNEAICVSGLGANKNFSALAVNSLFDVQLV
-1330 IFPEK
+1330 
-1335 DSNNYIL
+1335 S
-1342 CITGVGGNIDFSC
+1342 
-1355 FISNKIPDYHLQNN
+1355 N
-1369 GQYFP
+1369 GQCFP
-1374 LYFYDENFSKDKY
+1374 FNSFNEVDKNYKNDLFNSYGNEKFLRLDNINSKVIDLFRTKYNKEKKDK
-1387 QVDLF
+1387 
-1392 KNDNSSKYKKIDNI
+1392 
-1406 SDEVTKIFKTKYP
+1406 
-1419 KIVNKI
+1419 I
-1425 NSQNIFYYVYGIL
+1425 NNLSIFYYIYGIL
-1438 SSKEYLN
+1438 NSQEYLD
-1445 RFNNNLRRSL
+1445 RFNEDTKKIL
-1455 PKIPFAKDFISF
+1455 PRIPFAKDFISF
-1467 MEAGKELAKI
+1467 SNAGESLFKLHA
-1477 NLNYELIKL
+1477 NYEKVRPYELTETI
-1486 FPLKIEKPNKLD
+1486 F
-1498 IENFKIKKMT
+1498 
-1508 YGKKNKEIDK
+1508 GKKNHSVQKMKFGKKNNLIDK
-1518 SIININ
+1518 STIIFNESLVLTQIPLETYDYVVN
-1524 DKIKISEIPDEVK
+1524 GKPALEWVMENYQIYQDPLTKI
-1537 DYIISGKSALDWILD
+1537 
-1552 MYQFYED
+1552 
-1559 TKDSKLINDPNDLI
+1559 TNDPNDWGTDNNEPDYILNLVKKVITVSINSKKI
-1573 IENNDPEYI
+1573 ING
-1582 IKLIQR
+1582 
-1588 IVTISVDS
+1588 
-1596 MKIKNSLPKIDEIN
+1596 LPKFDES

>member
-9 DKFKKDSTNTVEQG
+9 DKFKKDSTSTFEQG
-23 AKFEELTKFFL
+23 AKFEKLTKFFL

-71 FTDGYCAIQSKFFDE
+71 FSDGYCAIQSKFFDE

-131 IPINRISLEDMEDG
+131 IPINRISLEDMDDG

-151 FDEKLLLAKK
+151 FDEKQLLAKK

-174 IQKVLGGF
+174 IQKVLDGF

-269 KLISEISEKIFK
+269 KLIYEIAEKVFK

-290 TYQSIQKVIDAQ
+290 TYQSIQRVIDAQ
-302 LHGLTEIDLIIC
+302 LHGLAEIDLIIC

-325 IDAGDSMFTLVHSNT
+325 IDVGDSMFTLVHSNT

-377 DVYGEEFHRLGFG
+377 DAYGEEFHRLGFG

-479 AFCQRIKDSIRFQE
+479 AFCQRIKDSQRFQE

-498 IKSFI
+498 IKSFV
-503 KNTDIKGDLLECQVE
+503 KNTEIKGDLLECEVE

-533 RWLQEDTRSQGN
+533 RWLQEDTRSKGN

-642 HINQLRFSK
+642 HVNQLRFSK

-662 VGNEASEE
+662 AGNEASNE

-758 PEVKEEEAIEMISQH
+758 PEVQEDEAIEMLSQH
-773 LITRPVFE
+773 LITKPVFE
-781 ALFKDYEFV
+781 ALFKDYEFA

-817 LNKFYKDVREK
+817 LNKFYKDVSEK

-853 FPKLQNRLG
+853 FPRLKDRLG

-871 DFIIKSSEYV
+871 DFIIKSCEYV
-881 LNKEFKKSFNDT
+881 LNKEFKKSFNDK

-904 GTFITRLLQSNIIDE
+904 GTFITRLLQSNIISE

-1013 QSDENDANKNLKYP
+1013 QSDENEANKNLKYP
-1027 YLDSRIDDTYKK
+1027 FLDNRIDQTYKNLSK
-1039 FSNATNLTSI
+1039 AKNLTSI

-1058 WASDKIKENGII
+1058 WATDRIKENGVIG
-1070 SFVTNGSFIDS
+1070 FVTNGSFIDS

-1089 TLANE
+1089 TLASE
-1094 FNKLYIFNLRGNA
+1094 FNKLYIFNLRGNQRT
-1107 NSSGEFRRKEKGNV
+1107 SGEISRKEGGKI
-1121 FGEGS
+1121 FGSGS
-1126 KTPVVISILIKNS
+1126 RTPVQISILIKNS
-1139 SIKKD
+1139 KVKEKGI
-1144 NEIFYHDI
+1144 IYYHDI
-1152 GDYLSKTQKLKIISK
+1152 GDYLNRSQKLKKILKLNSIENINWTRIIPNK
-1167 FKSIKNIPWVKITPS
+1167 D
-1182 ERGDWIKLGNDE
+1182 GDWINKRSEVFNKFLPMGLLKKGGNNDLNE
-1194 FENFLIIGDKNK
+1194 
-1206 NNKIKI
+1206 IKI
-1212 FNKHSAGIKSNR
+1212 FNTYSRGILTGR
-1224 DIWCYNF
+1224 DSWVYNS
-1231 SKKKLENNMNKMIN
+1231 SKIKLEKNIKNTIN
-1245 FYNNQLKDF
+1245 FYNNQLKDLKK
-1254 SVKFKNKKTSLEL
+1254 VKLLSKKNVDDL
-1267 INKFVNNDKSKISW
+1267 INNDTTKISW
-1281 SQDLKNK
+1281 SYELKEDLKK
-1288 FLSRKEGNFKEGE
+1288 FKVADYNDGKIVVSL
-1301 IRSSMYR
+1301 YR
-1308 PFQEQFLY
+1308 PFFKQYLY
-1316 FSRHFNNSVHLMPG
+1316 FNKQFNTGLYRINELFPDKILSNEAICVSGLGANKNFSALAVNSLFDVQLV
-1330 IFPEK
+1330 
-1335 DSNNYIL
+1335 S
-1342 CITGVGGNIDFSC
+1342 
-1355 FISNKIPDYHLQNN
+1355 N
-1369 GQYFP
+1369 GQCFP
-1374 LYFYDENFSKDKY
+1374 FNSFNEVDKNYKNDLFNSYGNEKFLRLDNINSKVIDLFRTKYNKEKKDK
-1387 QVDLF
+1387 
-1392 KNDNSSKYKKIDNI
+1392 
-1406 SDEVTKIFKTKYP
+1406 
-1419 KIVNKI
+1419 I
-1425 NSQNIFYYVYGIL
+1425 NNLSIFYYIYGIL
-1438 SSKEYLN
+1438 NSQEYLD
-1445 RFNNNLRRSL
+1445 RFNEDTKKIL
-1455 PKIPFAKDFISF
+1455 PRIPFTKDFISF
-1467 MEAGKELAKI
+1467 SNAGESLFKLHA
-1477 NLNYELIKL
+1477 NYEKV
-1486 FPLKIEKPNKLD
+1486 KPHELTET
-1498 IENFKIKKMT
+1498 IF
-1508 YGKKNKEIDK
+1508 GKKNHSVQKMKFGKKNNLIDK
-1518 SIININ
+1518 STIIFNESLVLTQIPLETYDYVVN
-1524 DKIKISEIPDEVK
+1524 GKPALEWVMENYQIYQDPLTKI
-1537 DYIISGKSALDWILD
+1537 
-1552 MYQFYED
+1552 
-1559 TKDSKLINDPNDLI
+1559 TNDPNDWGTDNNEPDYILNLVKKVITVSINSKKI
-1573 IENNDPEYI
+1573 ING
-1582 IKLIQR
+1582 
-1588 IVTISVDS
+1588 
-1596 MKIKNSLPKIDEIN
+1596 LPKFDES

>member
-1 MTALRRIL
+1 
-9 DKFKKDSTNTVEQG
+9 
-23 AKFEELTKFFL
+23 
-34 ENDNRYKDRFSKVW
+34 
-48 LWKHF
+48 
-53 PENEGKV
+53 
-60 DTGIDIVAKEK
+60 
-71 FTDGYCAIQSKFFDE
+71 
-86 KTRVEKDNIDS
+86 
-97 FFTASGKKIYTSRLI
+97 
-112 FVTSNNWTSH
+112 
-122 AEDALKDQK
+122 
-131 IPINRISLEDMEDG
+131 
-145 SIDWEQ
+145 
-151 FDEKLLLAKK
+151 
-161 KTPNKVRPHQELA
+161 
-174 IQKVLGGF
+174 
-182 KRTDRGKLIMACG
+182 MACG

-229 WVLQSKIKL
+229 WILQSKIKL

-269 KLISEISEKIFK
+269 KIIYETANKIFK

-290 TYQSIQKVIDAQ
+290 TYQSIQRIIDAQ
-302 LHGLTEIDLIIC
+302 SYGLGELGLIIC

-325 IDAGDSMFTLVHSNT
+325 IDVGDSMFTLVHSNT

-390 EAVRSD
+390 EAVRSN

-452 DPSIDE
+452 DPTIDE
-458 NKENKIVQADYFE
+458 KKENKIVQADYFE

-479 AFCQRIKDSIRFQE
+479 AFCQRIKDSERFKE

-642 HINQLRFSK
+642 YINQLRFSK

-662 VGNEASEE
+662 VGNEASSE
-670 TAVKG
+670 TGIKG

-715 WAREIAVIAENHIK
+715 WAREISVIAENHIK
-729 KINKILKGRNQEVK
+729 RINKILKGKNQEVK
-743 DSFEKFIKGL
+743 NSFEKFIKGL

-773 LITRPVFE
+773 LITKPVFE

-804 TLDEYELTKEQDI
+804 TLDEYELTKDHDI
-817 LNKFYKDVREK
+817 LNKFYQDVREK
-828 VDQVDDQAG
+828 VDQIDDQAG
-837 KQGVIKEL
+837 RQGIIKEL

-853 FPKLQNRLG
+853 FPRLKDRLG

-871 DFIIKSSEYV
+871 DFIIKSSEYI
-881 LNKEFKKSFNDT
+881 LNTEFKKSFND
-893 DIEVLDPFTGT
+893 DVQVLDPFTGT
-904 GTFITRLLQSNIIDE
+904 GTFITRLLQSNIISE
-919 KNLEKKY
+919 KNVEKKY

-951 HSINKKKEYLN
+951 HTINKKKEYLN

-973 MYEQKGDLEEKI
+973 MYEQKSDLEEKI

-992 VQRQKNSNIK
+992 VLRQKESNIE

-1013 QSDENDANKNLKYP
+1013 QQDENDDNKNLKYP
-1027 YLDSRIDDTYKK
+1027 YLDSRIDETYKK
-1039 FSNATNLTSI
+1039 FSQATNITSI

-1058 WASDKIKENGII
+1058 WASDRIKENGVI

-1089 TLANE
+1089 TLSNE
-1094 FNKLYIFNLRGNA
+1094 FNKLYIFNLRGNQRT
-1107 NSSGEFRRKEKGNV
+1107 SGELSRKEGGKV
-1121 FGEGS
+1121 FGSGS
-1126 KTPVVISILIKNS
+1126 RAPIQISIFVKN
-1139 SIKKD
+1139 KKEKKLG
-1144 NEIFYHDI
+1144 NIYYYDI
-1152 GDYLSKTQKLKIISK
+1152 GDYLNRDQKLKIISK
-1167 FKSIKNIPWVKITPS
+1167 FKSIKNIPWTKITPS
-1182 ERGDWIKLGNDE
+1182 KRGDWIKLGSNE
-1194 FENFLIIGDKNK
+1194 FDNFLIIGDKDKLNK
-1206 NNKIKI
+1206 NKF
-1212 FNKHSAGIKSNR
+1212 FNKHSSGVKTNR
-1224 DIWCYNF
+1224 DKWAYNF
-1231 SKKKLENNMNKMIN
+1231 SEKKLKKNMNKMID
-1245 FYNNQLKDF
+1245 FYNEQLESFQK
-1254 SVKFKNKKTSLEL
+1254 KFKNKKIKLDDVD
-1267 INKFVNNDKSKISW
+1267 NFVDNDLSKISW
-1281 SQDLKNK
+1281 SFDLKNK
-1288 FLSRKEGNFKEGE
+1288 FLRNKKTKFEEGE
-1301 IRSSMYR
+1301 IRLAMYR
-1308 PFQEQFLY
+1308 PFQNQYLY
-1316 FSRHFNNSVHLMPG
+1316 FSNDYNQVYSMPKL
-1330 IFPEK
+1330 FPEK
-1335 DSNNYIL
+1335 SSENKII
-1342 CITGVGGNIDFSC
+1342 CVSGVGGKVDFSC
-1355 FISNKIPDYHLQNN
+1355 FIIDKIPDNQLLTNGQFFPLYIYEKNEENIKYETDLFNNKNNLSFHKFNNISNFTLNTFKEKYLKISNKINP
-1369 GQYFP
+1369 
-1374 LYFYDENFSKDKY
+1374 E
-1387 QVDLF
+1387 
-1392 KNDNSSKYKKIDNI
+1392 
-1406 SDEVTKIFKTKYP
+1406 
-1419 KIVNKI
+1419 
-1425 NSQNIFYYVYGIL
+1425 NIFYYIYGLL
-1438 SSKEYLN
+1438 SSPEYLE
-1445 RFNNNLRRSL
+1445 RFNNDTKRSL
-1455 PKIPFAKDFISF
+1455 PKIPFAKDFLVF
-1467 MEAGKELAKI
+1467 MEAGKKLSDLNINYNKADLYKLNVEMPSKKI
-1477 NLNYELIKL
+1477 
-1486 FPLKIEKPNKLD
+1486 
-1498 IENFKIKKMT
+1498 IENFKISKMY
-1508 YGKKNKEIDK
+1508 YGKKDKQIDK
-1518 SIININ
+1518 TVIYLN
-1524 DKIKISEIPDEVK
+1524 DKIKISNIPTETNQ
-1537 DYIISGKSALDWILD
+1537 YIISGKSALDWIVER
-1552 MYQFYED
+1552 YQFTED
-1559 TKDSKLINDPNDLI
+1559 IKETKLINDPNDLLL
-1573 IENNDPEYI
+1573 ENSDFEYI

-1588 IVTISVDS
+1588 VVTVSVES
-1596 MKIKNSLPKIDEIN
+1596 VKIKNSLPKIDEIY